1 MTAHTRSEDNRNLP
15 VARIAY
21 GALLVL
27 AVAALLIYALRY
39 AFPSGNSGIEQDP
52 AESQPSQQGPS

>member
-1 MTAHTRSEDNRNLP
+1 MTTHTRSEDNRHLP

-39 AFPSGNSGIEQDP
+39 AFPGGNTGIERDP
-52 AESQPSQQGPS
+52 AETQPSQQGPS